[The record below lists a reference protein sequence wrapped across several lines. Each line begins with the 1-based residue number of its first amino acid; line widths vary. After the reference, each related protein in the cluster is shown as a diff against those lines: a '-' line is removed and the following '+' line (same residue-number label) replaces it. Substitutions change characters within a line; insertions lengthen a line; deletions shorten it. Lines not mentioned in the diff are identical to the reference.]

1 MTKLCFMPETGFPLR
16 PDDLIHSRSA
26 VLENTEKLIAL
37 DRLELEKVQPAAWG
51 GFILQ
56 LSGSSR
62 LEQWWSGR
70 PDKKKHL
77 WLDSSELDEFG
88 TQLLLTRLINDRTSG
103 GIYAALCTWS
113 DAPKAA
119 ADLRIR
125 CLGPALI
132 KAQGSAI
139 FPATAQE
146 IAQQFKL
153 AEQPLNSTAVP
164 CYCRLKW
171 GYLKRFSG
179 PSIPAVLDYFNI
191 AQPQD
196 ISLPVLFTL
205 GANLALVLAFSPSVE
220 ELRIG
225 LCCQWRTGL
234 AIDNLGAW
242 LRRFPSSGR
251 PRARR
256 EITWVAPTCF
266 SAVEPR
272 PYDQANPALI
282 DTPAPA

>member
-1 MTKLCFMPETGFPLR
+1 MPEPGFPLR
-16 PDDLIHSRSA
+16 PSDLIHSRSA

-37 DRLELEKVQPAAWG
+37 DRLELDKVQSAAWG

-62 LEQWWSGR
+62 LEQWWSGL

-77 WLDSSELDEFG
+77 WLDSAELDKFG
-88 TQLLLTRLINDRTSG
+88 TQLLLTRPITDSTSG
-103 GIYAALCTWS
+103 DVYAALCTWW

-125 CLGPALI
+125 LGLALME
-132 KAQGSAI
+132 AQGSAI

-146 IAQQFKL
+146 IVGYFEL
-153 AEQPLNSTAVP
+153 PERPLNSTAIP
-164 CYCRLKW
+164 CYCQLKW

-191 AQPQD
+191 APPED
-196 ISLPVLFTL
+196 ISLPILFTL
-205 GANLALVLAFSPSVE
+205 GANLALVLAFSPGGE

-225 LCCQWRTGL
+225 LCCQWHTGL
-234 AIDNLGAW
+234 AIDDLGAW
-242 LRRFPSSGR
+242 LRGFPSSGR

-256 EITWVAPTCF
+256 EITWVAPSCF
-266 SAVEPR
+266 SAAQPR
-272 PYDQANPALI
+272 PYDEASPALI
-282 DTPAPA
+282 DTPA